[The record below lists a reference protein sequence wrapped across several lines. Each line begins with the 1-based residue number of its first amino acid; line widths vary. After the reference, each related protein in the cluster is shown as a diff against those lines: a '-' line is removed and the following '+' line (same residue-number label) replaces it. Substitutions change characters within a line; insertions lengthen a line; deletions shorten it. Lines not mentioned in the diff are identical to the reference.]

1 MSQITVLAVV
11 LGIAIAFPLALI
23 ARRYPRLESTILGV
37 STGIYTIPSLAL
49 FPLLVPFT
57 GLSRTTVVIGLA
69 LYALTILVRAVLEGL
84 RSVPDDVRE
93 SATGLGYGPTRLL
106 VRIELP
112 LAIPVIM
119 AGLRVATVSTVAL
132 TTVGSLVA
140 YGGLGQP
147 DQGRRQHQLPRRAD
161 DRRHPVRRAGDRAR
175 PRDRDRATADHAVDP
190 GCAGMTVFRDTW
202 DYLTTGANW
211 TGDAGMLHLLVQQL
225 LLTVHGAGPGPGHRP
240 ADRAV
245 AGSPRP
251 WRTARDQR
259 LERRPRR
266 PDLRPAGTLRHR
278 RLPGHSGVR
287 TLRTGRWRRSS
298 RWRCSRCRRSSPTP
312 TSPCARCRPSASRRP
327 TAWG

>member
-1 MSQITVLAVV
+1 MRVTLLAAGSAAAGPSCYSRLTNEWFCWQYVEDRRDEIVDATVQHVQITVLAVV
-11 LGIAIAFPLALI
+11 LGILIAFPLALL

-93 SATGLGYGPTRLL
+93 SATGLGYGATRLL

-140 YGGLGQP
+140 YGGLGQLIK
-147 DQGRRQHQLPRRAD
+147 DGVSTNFRAELM
-161 DRRHPVRRAGDRAR
+161 
-175 PRDRDRATADHAVDP
+175 TAAILCVVLAIVLD
-190 GCAGMTVFRDTW
+190 
-202 DYLTTGANW
+202 
-211 TGDAGMLHLLVQQL
+211 LVI
-225 LLTVHGAGPGPGHRP
+225 VIA
-240 ADRAV
+240 
-245 AGSPRP
+245 
-251 WRTARDQR
+251 QR
-259 LERRPRR
+259 LI
-266 PDLRPAGTLRHR
+266 
-278 RLPGHSGVR
+278 
-287 TLRTGRWRRSS
+287 
-298 RWRCSRCRRSSPTP
+298 TP
-312 TSPCARCRPSASRRP
+312 WTRGAQ
-327 TAWG
+327 T